1 MKIAIFTDF
10 YEPWAVGGII
20 SSIKAQKTELE
31 KLGHEVTIFCPGVN
45 SRDKSIVTVPVHEKV
60 RINGA
65 MISKRP
71 SLVEE
76 YVLSKFPDFA
86 SFDIVHVQYEAS
98 CSIAGMR
105 LAKKFNLPLVQTMH
119 GREDIAIATNVPYPL
134 KTLTAG
140 LLNAM
145 HKNCLPHS
153 NKVKRDKF
161 QATSVARVKMWNL
174 MTNHAEQADA
184 VTAPSGHFARKLE
197 HYGVSKHIQP
207 VSNGID
213 DALTEEPVEERKLED
228 GGVLKMIWN
237 SRLSKEKRILPFL
250 QALTML
256 KRPYILYVYGA
267 GNQLKE
273 AKRFAKKHNLKVKF
287 YGEVKREKI
296 FERMKEA
303 HLEVL
308 ASYNFDVQ
316 PMTLLEAQALGLP
329 VFFCDPAM
337 TEIVP
342 MGSYVFANGPQAAAM
357 QIALDDLPA
366 SQINKMSKIM
376 MAHRKDVAQSK
387 QAQKMLKVY
396 KEAIAQ
402 HEQAKSI
409 KTS

>member
-45 SRDKSIVTVPVHEKV
+45 SRDKSIVTVPVHEKI

-140 LLNAM
+140 LLNVM

-184 VTAPSGHFARKLE
+184 VTAPSGHFAHKLE

-376 MAHRKDVAQSK
+376 MAHRRDVAQSK

-402 HEQAKSI
+402 HEQAESI

>member
-1 MKIAIFTDF
+1 M
-10 YEPWAVGGII
+10 
-20 SSIKAQKTELE
+20 
-31 KLGHEVTIFCPGVN
+31 
-45 SRDKSIVTVPVHEKV
+45 
-60 RINGA
+60 
-65 MISKRP
+65 
-71 SLVEE
+71 
-76 YVLSKFPDFA
+76 
-86 SFDIVHVQYEAS
+86 
-98 CSIAGMR
+98 
-105 LAKKFNLPLVQTMH
+105 
-119 GREDIAIATNVPYPL
+119 
-134 KTLTAG
+134 
-140 LLNAM
+140 
-145 HKNCLPHS
+145 
-153 NKVKRDKF
+153 
-161 QATSVARVKMWNL
+161 
-174 MTNHAEQADA
+174 
-184 VTAPSGHFARKLE
+184 
-197 HYGVSKHIQP
+197 
-207 VSNGID
+207 
-213 DALTEEPVEERKLED
+213 
-228 GGVLKMIWN
+228 
-237 SRLSKEKRILPFL
+237 
-250 QALTML
+250 

-402 HEQAKSI
+402 HEQAESI